1 MTVATEEQ
9 VFSGW
14 ANGHRA
20 HAAREAINAYWK
32 AQLLPGEAAGSGT
45 GGDPGE
51 VHDRL
56 SRMTCALRHLADG
69 IAGMSFAPALTSADA
84 DYIRQSGLVSPA
96 VIARRAATAAQALDV
111 YDLKVMMPPLWVPGR
126 RDDTL
131 ADLRHR
137 ADMQE
142 LSFEAVMNR
151 LTAELLCDLHYYAD
165 QHVTDFESVLAAG
178 YRAYAGQRLSVE
190 GPFGTG
196 QDSSLRPALLIPS
209 AAAPA
214 FELIATHQG
223 IVASFADAEWHL
235 VRTAARIDYQARHA
249 PAYPYERDED
259 DLIALSRALGGMCG
273 LSAEQIILQLTPRI
287 EARITEIEQGPE
299 KAAELG
305 HEHGHAGIPPYCG
318 LDIDGDATELMLASG
333 ETEWLTDANHPYRLH
348 LVTAYAEAYK
358 TAAQEDP
365 SPAISPV
372 HLASRDFPERPAPGG
387 PHPGGASAGS
397 GQPGAARA
405 KPAADPHHRGRHT

>member
-32 AQLLPGEAAGSGT
+32 AQLQPGEAAGSGT

-69 IAGMSFAPALTSADA
+69 IAGMSFAPALSSADA

-126 RDDTL
+126 RDDNL

-142 LSFEAVMNR
+142 LSFEAVMDR

-165 QHVTDFESVLAAG
+165 QHNTDFESVLAAS
-178 YRAYAGQRLSVE
+178 YRAYARQRLSVE

-287 EARITEIEQGPE
+287 EARIAEIEQGPE

-305 HEHGHAGIPPYCG
+305 HEHGHAGIPAV
-318 LDIDGDATELMLASG
+318 L
-333 ETEWLTDANHPYRLH
+333 
-348 LVTAYAEAYK
+348 
-358 TAAQEDP
+358 
-365 SPAISPV
+365 
-372 HLASRDFPERPAPGG
+372 RP
-387 PHPGGASAGS
+387 
-397 GQPGAARA
+397 
-405 KPAADPHHRGRHT
+405 